1 MKYYY
6 GIIAIIK
13 MMKTQPMK
21 FLKKILLQKEHIRE
35 YSNTVGIVSI
45 GIIFLLLA
53 CHSISLEFYKNNSI
67 PYSSKIILEHKIDSL
82 ETILDS
88 INTVIAVYKANKVSK
103 SSFMTKSI
111 EEGIDE
117 ALIYYDIK
125 YPDIVKAQAILE
137 TGNYTSNLCVNHNN
151 LFGLY
156 DSKNKRYYSYKHWY
170 ESIEDY
176 KRLIQSKY
184 DNNKYYY
191 EFLEDIKYASDKKYV
206 SKLKE
211 IVKEM
216 NNK

>member
-1 MKYYY
+1 
-6 GIIAIIK
+6 
-13 MMKTQPMK
+13 MK

-35 YSNTVGIVSI
+35 YSNTVGIVSV

-67 PYSSKIILEHKIDSL
+67 PYSSKVILEHKIDSL

-88 INTVIAVYKANKVSK
+88 INTVIDVYKANKVSK

-117 ALIYYDIK
+117 ALRYYDIK

-156 DSKNKRYYSYKHWY
+156 DNKNKRYYSYKHWY

>member
-13 MMKTQPMK
+13 MMKIQLMK

-53 CHSISLEFYKNNSI
+53 CHSISLEFYKNSSI
-67 PYSSKIILEHKIDSL
+67 PYSNKIILENKIDSL
-82 ETILDS
+82 EKVVDRMNMV
-88 INTVIAVYKANKVSK
+88 INGYKNIEKSK
-103 SSFMTKSI
+103 SFMTKSI
-111 EEGIDE
+111 EDGIDE

-137 TGNYTSNLCVNHNN
+137 TGNYTSNLCINHNN

-216 NNK
+216 NNR

>member
-13 MMKTQPMK
+13 MMKIQPMK
-21 FLKKILLQKEHIRE
+21 FLKKTLLQKERIRE
-35 YSNTVGIVSI
+35 YSNTVGIVSV

-53 CHSISLEFYKNNSI
+53 CHSISLEFYKNSSI
-67 PYSSKIILEHKIDSL
+67 PYSNKVILEHKIDSL

-88 INTVIAVYKANKVSK
+88 INTVIDVYKANKVSK

-111 EEGIDE
+111 EDGIDE

-125 YPDIVKAQAILE
+125 YPDIVKAQALLE

>member
-1 MKYYY
+1 
-6 GIIAIIK
+6 
-13 MMKTQPMK
+13 MK

-35 YSNTVGIVSI
+35 YSNTVGIVSV

-88 INTVIAVYKANKVSK
+88 INTVIDVYKANKVSK

-125 YPDIVKAQAILE
+125 YPDIVKAQALLE

-156 DSKNKRYYSYKHWY
+156 DNKNKRYYSYKHWY

>member
-1 MKYYY
+1 
-6 GIIAIIK
+6 
-13 MMKTQPMK
+13 MK
-21 FLKKILLQKEHIRE
+21 FIKKILLKKEHIRE

-53 CHSISLEFYKNNSI
+53 CHSISLEFYNNTSI
-67 PYSSKIILEHKIDSL
+67 PYSNKIILEHKIDSL
-82 ETILDS
+82 EKVVDRMNVV
-88 INTVIAVYKANKVSK
+88 INGYKNIEKSK
-103 SSFMTKSI
+103 SFMTKSI

>member
-1 MKYYY
+1 
-6 GIIAIIK
+6 
-13 MMKTQPMK
+13 MK

-88 INTVIAVYKANKVSK
+88 INTVIDVYKANKVSK

-137 TGNYTSNLCVNHNN
+137 TGNYTSNLCINHNN

-170 ESIEDY
+170 ESIKDY
-176 KRLIQSKY
+176 KKLIQSKY

>member
-1 MKYYY
+1 
-6 GIIAIIK
+6 
-13 MMKTQPMK
+13 MK
-21 FLKKILLQKEHIRE
+21 FLKKILIQKEHIRE

-53 CHSISLEFYKNNSI
+53 CHSISLEFYKNSSI
-67 PYSSKIILEHKIDSL
+67 PYSNKIILENKIDSL
-82 ETILDS
+82 EKVVDRMNMI
-88 INTVIAVYKANKVSK
+88 INGYKNIEKSK
-103 SSFMTKSI
+103 SFMTKSI